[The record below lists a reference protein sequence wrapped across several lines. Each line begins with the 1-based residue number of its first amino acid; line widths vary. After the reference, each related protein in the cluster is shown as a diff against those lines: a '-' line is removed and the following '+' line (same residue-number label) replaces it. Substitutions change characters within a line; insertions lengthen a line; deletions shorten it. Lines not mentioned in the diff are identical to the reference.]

1 MKLSLAAQISLGIAV
16 SIMIAFFSYET
27 ALVIGYAEQT
37 DKSPLYGWVA
47 VVSFMPFFFY
57 GIVEL
62 IRKARYKFQTIDDTL
77 SAINGSNALVEFE
90 TDGTI
95 LSCNEIFCKVT
106 GYSEKELIGM
116 KHKSL
121 MPKDTDWEKY
131 KEFWYNLKKGK
142 VKSGEFKRKNKAN
155 ELIWIYGNYNPIK
168 NPYGEVYRVL
178 KIASDITDKK
188 KIEAEIAKKNGYLE
202 HAAKILRHDMHSGIN
217 TYIPRGLSSLKRRL
231 SKEDINKLKITA
243 PLKMIQEGLL
253 HTQKVYKG
261 VKEFTNLVKEN
272 TDLETAM
279 LNIKEVLEN
288 YLSSTSYG
296 RQVKID
302 DLVESNINEALFS
315 TAVDNL
321 IRNGLKYNDSAT
333 KMIHVYMED
342 DNILV
347 IEDNGIG
354 MSQQEFEKLSEPYA
368 RGGKDETGSGLG
380 LNICNAIIEE
390 HGFTITSEKI
400 ETGTK
405 IRITLK

>member
-95 LSCNEIFCKVT
+95 LSCNEIFCQVT

-121 MPKDTDWEKY
+121 MPEDTDWEKY
-131 KEFWYNLKKGK
+131 REFWYNLKKGK

-188 KIEAEIAKKNGYLE
+188 KIEAEVAKKNGYLE

-231 SKEDINKLKITA
+231 SKDDISRLKITA

-279 LNIKEVLEN
+279 LNIKDVLEN

-296 RQVKID
+296 KQVKID

-333 KMIHVYMED
+333 KIVHVYMEG

-347 IEDNGIG
+347 VEDNGVG
-354 MSQQEFEKLSEPYA
+354 MSQEDFEKLSEPYA
-368 RGGKDETGSGLG
+368 RGDKDETGSGLG

-400 ETGTK
+400 KTGTK

>member
-116 KHKSL
+116 KHKML
-121 MPKDTDWEKY
+121 MPEDTNWEKY
-131 KEFWYNLKKGK
+131 SEFWYNLKKGK

-155 ELIWIYGNYNPIK
+155 EIIWIYGNYNPIK

-188 KIEAEIAKKNGYLE
+188 KIEAEVAKKNGYLE

-231 SKEDINKLKITA
+231 SKDDISRLKITA

-272 TDLETAM
+272 TDLETAK
-279 LNIKEVLEN
+279 LNIKDVLEN

-296 RQVKID
+296 KQIKID

-333 KMIHVYMED
+333 KIVHVYMEG

-347 IEDNGIG
+347 VEDNGVG
-354 MSQQEFEKLSEPYA
+354 MSQEDFEKLSEPYA
-368 RGGKDETGSGLG
+368 RGDKDETGSGLG

>member
-1 MKLSLAAQISLGIAV
+1 MRLSIAAQISLGIAA
-16 SIMIAFFSYET
+16 SIMIAFFSYQT

-121 MPKDTDWEKY
+121 MPEDTDWEKY
-131 KEFWYNLKKGK
+131 REFWYNLKKGK
-142 VKSGEFKRKNKAN
+142 IKSGEFKRRNKAN

-188 KIEAEIAKKNGYLE
+188 KIEAEVAKKNGYLE

-231 SKEDINKLKITA
+231 SKDDISRLKITA

-279 LNIKEVLEN
+279 LNIKDVLEN
-288 YLSSTSYG
+288 YLSSTSYSK
-296 RQVKID
+296 QVKID

-333 KMIHVYMED
+333 KVVHVYMEG

-347 IEDNGIG
+347 VEDNGIG
-354 MSQQEFEKLSEPYA
+354 MSQEDFEKLSEPYA
-368 RGGKDETGSGLG
+368 RGNKDETGSGLG